1 MKDEKSSHIDAV
13 EGLQDPADVSELRY
27 RQLFDNMGEG
37 VAIYE
42 AVDDGEDFIFVDFNK
57 AGQAMDGV
65 NLADALGQR
74 VSRVFPGVVDF
85 GLLDVFRRVWLTG
98 KPERHPVGLYQDEIL
113 VGYRSN
119 YVYKLPG
126 GQIVAVYS
134 DETERLK
141 AEEALRLKNMAFE
154 DAISAQ
160 SIADTKGI
168 ITHVNPAFLEMWGH
182 RNKEHAI
189 GGSVASFFANEE
201 DAGPVLDALAKSGRW
216 EGEFLALRVDGS
228 TFISRGLATSLRNE
242 QGEVIAYQSAN
253 LDMTKQKQA
262 EEERDRLNR
271 QLQQS
276 QKMESIGRL
285 AGGVAHDFNNLL
297 TVINNYAELLAA
309 DLRDADPMK
318 EDILQ
323 IREAGMRAAAL
334 TSRLLAFSRKQVM
347 EPIVFELNE
356 VVVNMEKI
364 LRRIIGEDLDFQ
376 ALLADDL
383 GRIRADPGQIEQVLM
398 NLAINAKDAMPQGGS
413 LTIETAE
420 VELDENYASQHPDA
434 LAGRFAML
442 AVTDTGKGMTA
453 EVLERVFEPFYTTKD
468 LGQGTGLGLA
478 TVYGIVKQS
487 GGNIFVY
494 SEPGKG
500 TTFKVYLPLVEAEKP
515 EQAAE
520 VDTTNLRGKETILIV
535 EDDKA
540 VRDLT
545 HRILASAGYK
555 TLIAANGGE
564 ALLECEQHEGKIH
577 LVLTD
582 VVMPKMSGKE
592 LSDRLAKLF
601 PKLKVLF
608 MSGYTDNA
616 IAHHGILDE
625 GSHFIS
631 KPFTSPD
638 LLKKIRAVL
647 GSGVLIGPGGSEEDE
662 S

>member
-1 MKDEKSSHIDAV
+1 MKDEKSSHVDAV
-13 EGLQDPADVSELRY
+13 EGRRDPADISEMRY

-37 VAIYE
+37 VAIYD

-65 NLADALGQR
+65 KLADALGQR
-74 VSRVFPGVVDF
+74 VSRVFPGVAEF

-98 KPERHPVGLYQDEIL
+98 KPERHPVGLYRDEIL

-119 YVYKLPG
+119 YVYKLPC
-126 GQIVAVYS
+126 GQVVAVYS
-134 DETERLK
+134 DETERVK
-141 AEEALRLKNMAFE
+141 AEEALHLKNMAFE
-154 DAISAQ
+154 DSITAQ
-160 SIADTKGI
+160 SIADIKGI
-168 ITHVNPAFLEMWGH
+168 ITQVNPAFLEMWGH
-182 RNKEHAI
+182 TSKENAI
-189 GGSVASFFANEE
+189 GGSVGSFFADEKE
-201 DAGPVLDALAKSGRW
+201 AAPVLDALAKSGRW
-216 EGEFLALRVDGS
+216 KGEFLALRVDGS
-228 TFISRGLATSLRNE
+228 TFISRGLATSLHNE
-242 QGEVIAYQSAN
+242 QGEVIGYQSAN
-253 LDMTKQKQA
+253 LDMTEQNRA
-262 EEERDRLNR
+262 EEERDRLDR

-356 VVVNMEKI
+356 VVANMEKI
-364 LRRIIGEDLDFQ
+364 LRRVLGEDLDFQ

-383 GRIRADPGQIEQVLM
+383 GRVRADPGQIEQVLM
-398 NLAINAKDAMPQGGS
+398 NLAINAKDAMPDGGS

-420 VELDENYASQHPDA
+420 VELDENYASQHPDV

-442 AVTDTGKGMTA
+442 AVTDTGSGMTA

-468 LGQGTGLGLA
+468 RDQGTGLGLA

-515 EQAAE
+515 EQPTE
-520 VDTTNLRGKETILIV
+520 VDTTDLRGKETILIV
-535 EDDKA
+535 EDDQA
-540 VRDLT
+540 VRNLT
-545 HRILASAGYK
+545 RRILASAGYK
-555 TLIAANGGE
+555 TLTAANGGE

-592 LSDRLAKLF
+592 LSDRLAKIS
-601 PKLKVLF
+601 PNLKVLF

-616 IAHHGILDE
+616 IVHHGILDE
-625 GSHFIS
+625 GTHFIA
-631 KPFTSPD
+631 KPFTSSS
-638 LLKKIRAVL
+638 LLEKVRSVL
-647 GSGVLIGPGGSEEDE
+647 TCP
-662 S
+662 

>member
-1 MKDEKSSHIDAV
+1 MKDEKSSHVDTV
-13 EGLQDPADVSELRY
+13 EDLQDPVDVSELRY

-42 AVDDGEDFIFVDFNK
+42 AVDGGEDFIFVDFNK

-65 NLADALGQR
+65 KLADALGQR
-74 VSRVFPGVVDF
+74 VTRVFPGVVDF
-85 GLLDVFRRVWLTG
+85 GLLDVFRRVWLSG
-98 KPERHPVGLYQDEIL
+98 KPERHPVGLYRYEIL

-119 YVYKLPG
+119 YVYKLPS
-126 GQIVAVYS
+126 GQIVAVYC
-134 DETERLK
+134 DETERVK
-141 AEEALRLKNMAFE
+141 AEEALRLKNMTFE

-182 RNKEHAI
+182 RNKEDAI
-189 GGSVASFFANEE
+189 GRSVPSYFANEQ
-201 DAGPVLDALAKSGRW
+201 DAKLVLDTLAKSGRW
-216 EGEFLALRVDGS
+216 EGEFLALRADGS
-228 TFISRGLATSLRNE
+228 TFTSRGLFSSLRNE

-253 LDMTKQKQA
+253 LDMTKQKHA

-271 QLQQS
+271 QLLQS
-276 QKMESIGRL
+276 QKMESIGQL

-297 TVINNYAELLAA
+297 TVINNYADLLAA

-347 EPIVFELNE
+347 EPIVFE
-356 VVVNMEKI
+356 
-364 LRRIIGEDLDFQ
+364 
-376 ALLADDL
+376 
-383 GRIRADPGQIEQVLM
+383 
-398 NLAINAKDAMPQGGS
+398 
-413 LTIETAE
+413 
-420 VELDENYASQHPDA
+420 
-434 LAGRFAML
+434 
-442 AVTDTGKGMTA
+442 
-453 EVLERVFEPFYTTKD
+453 PFYTTKD
-468 LGQGTGLGLA
+468 RGQGTGLGLA

-487 GGNIFVY
+487 GGSIFVY
-494 SEPGKG
+494 SEPGEG
-500 TTFKVYLPLVEAEKP
+500 TTVKVYLPLVEAEKT
-515 EQAAE
+515 EQPAA
-520 VDTTNLRGKETILIV
+520 VDTTDLRGKETILIV

-540 VRDLT
+540 VRNLT

-555 TLIAANGGE
+555 TLIAANGSE

-592 LSDRLAKLF
+592 LSDQLAKIF

-616 IAHHGILDE
+616 IVHHGILDE
-625 GSHFIS
+625 GTHFIA

-647 GSGVLIGPGGSEEDE
+647 GGEVSNEPGGSEMDE